1 MIIVFFSSLT
11 YTHFAQII
19 DPNVVFTENPDSLKS
34 NSSAR
39 MTEILLN
46 SNPQDAYVFWN
57 DSLIGNTPLFIK
69 SRFQNLKLVKNGYDD
84 LYLSF
89 NDIIPGKIYSMNFNG
104 ENLEKSFI
112 ERNIFKILTAGII
125 VLGGTTAY
133 FKLKADDKY
142 EEYIFSGDPELLND
156 TRKYDLISGITFV
169 ALQIT
174 FGLLLYFFLTD

>member
-1 MIIVFFSSLT
+1 M
-11 YTHFAQII
+11 
-19 DPNVVFTENPDSLKS
+19 
-34 NSSAR
+34 
-39 MTEILLN
+39 
-46 SNPQDAYVFWN
+46 
-57 DSLIGNTPLFIK
+57 
-69 SRFQNLKLVKNGYDD
+69 KNGFDD

-89 NDIIPGKIYSMNFNG
+89 NDIIPGQIYSMNFNG

-112 ERNIFKILTAGII
+112 EKNIFKILTAGII

-142 EEYIFSGDPELLND
+142 EEYVFSGDPELLND